1 MLSIS
6 RAVEVNP
13 LGPLQAQLPPVSG
26 CGPRLTVAAVE
37 VTVALV
43 SSIQTPFVEI
53 YGVIVVAVQVLPLL
67 PELPLPLEIPL
78 QAVTAVANTDAR
90 TIPNI
95 LKIRR
100 FMVRSLTK
108 ILITNKT
115 LRHGISYIRQL
126 CQENEMRIVE
136 V

>member
-1 MLSIS
+1 M
-6 RAVEVNP
+6 
-13 LGPLQAQLPPVSG
+13 
-26 CGPRLTVAAVE
+26 
-37 VTVALV
+37 ALV